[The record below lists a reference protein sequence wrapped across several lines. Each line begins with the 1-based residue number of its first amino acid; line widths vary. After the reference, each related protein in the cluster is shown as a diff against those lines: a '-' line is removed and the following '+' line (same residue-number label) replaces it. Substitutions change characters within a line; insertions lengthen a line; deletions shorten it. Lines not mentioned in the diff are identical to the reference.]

1 MAQTIGGRID
11 ELRHARDLSV
21 ADVAELIGVTR
32 QTMSNYIAGRQV
44 ISSSDLAVLAR
55 MFGKSLDFFLG
66 DDSYE
71 NMTLMFRTEK
81 ADSVPDEI
89 LGAVLQS
96 FTRYVEALSLADVKT
111 AFVPPTYSLKLE
123 GKSTLTE
130 GDRRAIEE
138 VANRLRS
145 LLGLEGVFGPDLF
158 MGLEDAG
165 INIVASPYEASIWAM
180 SAYSPR
186 LGSFIWVNDCDSISE
201 ERKIFSLIHELGH
214 LVLHRE
220 NYIVAGPELR
230 YTSRRNSIQER
241 AADHFA
247 GCFLLPRKRLSAD
260 PSFKGVVTLNRVIA
274 AKNRYRVS
282 VQSLIMA
289 LGNYG
294 LISRQESKS
303 LFATLNRRM
312 GGLTKEPK
320 PLPHFEKDQKL
331 KAIVQQLYLDGA
343 VGISKVA
350 ELMGCSLMDARRS
363 AKEWG
368 VGS

>member
-1 MAQTIGGRID
+1 MDIAQIIGGRID

-21 ADVAELIGVTR
+21 ADMAELIGVTR

-44 ISSSDLAVLAR
+44 ISSSDLAILAR
-55 MFGKSLDFFLG
+55 MFGRSLDFFLG

-71 NMTLMFRTEK
+71 NMTLMFRAEK

-89 LGAVLQS
+89 LGAVLQR
-96 FTRYVEALSLADVKT
+96 FRRYAEVLSLAGVKT

-123 GKSTLTE
+123 GKSALTE
-130 GDRRAIEE
+130 DDRRAIEE
-138 VANRLRS
+138 VADRLRT

-158 MGLEDAG
+158 LGLEDAG
-165 INIVASPYEASIWAM
+165 INIVASPYKASIWAM
-180 SAYSPR
+180 SAHSPK

-201 ERKIFSLIHELGH
+201 GRKIFSLIDELGH

-230 YTSRRNSIQER
+230 YTSRRNSMQER

-260 PSFKGVVTLNRVIA
+260 PSLKGVVTLNRVVA

-331 KAIVQQLYLDGA
+331 KAIVLHIMLEESSDFYL
-343 VGISKVA
+343 VGRI
-350 ELMGCSLMDARRS
+350 LGD
-363 AKEWG
+363 
-368 VGS
+368 